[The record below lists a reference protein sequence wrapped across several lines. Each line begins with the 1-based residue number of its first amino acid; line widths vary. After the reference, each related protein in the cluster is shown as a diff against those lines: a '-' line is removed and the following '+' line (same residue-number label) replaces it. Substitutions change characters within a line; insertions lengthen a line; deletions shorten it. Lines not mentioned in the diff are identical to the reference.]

1 MEKDVTVEFVK
12 IVATG
17 LLKLCA
23 YTLVVIA
30 VSYGYLYFGVAE
42 AEAFMYGS
50 FTVLGVMFTYF
61 SVDLAWYRAKRN
73 VEYREME
80 NL

>member
-1 MEKDVTVEFVK
+1 MKNDVTVEFVK

-30 VSYGYLYFGVAE
+30 VSYGYMFFGVAE
-42 AEAFMYGS
+42 AEMFMYGAT
-50 FTVLGVMFTYF
+50 TVLIAMLFYFGVDVAWSTAKYNVFKR
-61 SVDLAWYRAKRN
+61 DLDKQ
-73 VEYREME
+73 
-80 NL
+80 